1 VPARCDHIAARRADT
16 IGGMSDIT
24 PSEVFQ
30 EVVNDFNKMFYW
42 LSPTTWRNVR
52 WMGVTLYKFPTDLW
66 VYQEILHETRPTLI
80 VETGTAHGGS
90 ALFLAHIGGI
100 LGGIRIVTV
109 DIDNTNR
116 AAELPRHDSITYI
129 TGSSTDPAIVATVRS
144 HIRPDDRVMVIL
156 DSDHAEAHVRA
167 EMEVY
172 GPLVTEGCFLIV
184 EDSNVN
190 GHPVRPDHGPGPLEA
205 IMTFLPEHAEFQ
217 ADRAREKFLLTANP
231 SGYLRK
237 VSG

>member
-1 VPARCDHIAARRADT
+1 MAQRALDGRDALQVPDGFVGVPGNPARNAADADRGDRHRA
-16 IGGMSDIT
+16 
-24 PSEVFQ
+24 
-30 EVVNDFNKMFYW
+30 W
-42 LSPTTWRNVR
+42 
-52 WMGVTLYKFPTDLW
+52 
-66 VYQEILHETRPTLI
+66 
-80 VETGTAHGGS
+80 GS

-156 DSDHAEAHVRA
+156 DSDHAESHVRA